1 VLLPV
6 RGDIDHRGETRV
18 VPVLVIRGR
27 NVQVLDAP
35 NVTFNFKRATG
46 VQPNRSSS
54 GAIAYPKFRHAVA
67 CERARDPTDPTCPR

>member
-1 VLLPV
+1 MLF
-6 RGDIDHRGETRV
+6 
-18 VPVLVIRGR
+18 
-27 NVQVLDAP
+27 AASP